1 MPAFINPIYQEIIM
15 SKKILAAMFATVL
28 SLNAFADCECPE
40 NDEMHILPVA
50 SEEVSASK
58 EEVVSNE
65 ATDPEIVF
73 AE

>member
-1 MPAFINPIYQEIIM
+1 M

-40 NDEMHILPVA
+40 NDEVHILPA
-50 SEEVSASK
+50 PSEEVSVSD
-58 EEVVSNE
+58 EVAPSNE
-65 ATDPEIVF
+65 IVAAEIES

>member
-1 MPAFINPIYQEIIM
+1 M

-40 NDEMHILPVA
+40 NDEAHTPSVA
-50 SEEVSASK
+50 AEEVSSSS